1 MLTLVKYKVTFI
13 RFPVTMHNYASASGI
28 TRLQYGTLLLCFLM
42 NMLDGMDVMVISYT
56 APSIAAAWL
65 VSPEALGIVFSTGL
79 LGMAL
84 GAMFLAPRADVIGRR
99 AMILICAGLM
109 GLSVFLTQYA
119 QNVQHLIFFRFISG
133 IGIGSMLAS
142 TATLAAE
149 YAPPK
154 SKDFWVSFAMSGY
167 PIGAVVS
174 GLVAAEVTP
183 VYGWQMMFQIAGIA
197 TSATLPLIYGFMAES
212 LDFLLKSQPQ
222 GALERANA
230 ILSKMKLPLID
241 GLPSRETTLSKASV
255 SALLQGHRRI
265 PTLQLWSA
273 IFLVF
278 ATLYFLT
285 MWIPKLASSAG
296 LSLQLAI
303 YAGMVFNLGAYFGI
317 ILQGYLSS
325 KLGLKRI
332 ILYYLTAT
340 AVLMAIFGLFTGSA
354 LILVLFGLIGFGVQ
368 GGFIGLYAV
377 AARLY
382 PTEIRSTGVGWTV
395 GLGRFGAIVGPILG
409 GLLIGAGLSMA
420 SNFIIFAVPTLLSG
434 VITWGI
440 HSRDLS

>member
-1 MLTLVKYKVTFI
+1 MNDYT
-13 RFPVTMHNYASASGI
+13 SAPGI
-28 TRLQYGTLLLCFLM
+28 TRLQHGTLLLCFLM

-56 APSIAAAWL
+56 APSIASAWS
-65 VSPEALGIVFSTGL
+65 VSPEALGVVFSTGL

-84 GAMFLAPRADVIGRR
+84 GAMFLAPRADIIGRR
-99 AMILICAGLM
+99 AMILICAALM
-109 GLSVFLTQYA
+109 GLSVYLTQYA

-167 PIGAVVS
+167 PIGAVLS

-183 VYGWQMMFQIAGIA
+183 LYGWQMMFQIAGIA
-197 TSATLPLIYGFMAES
+197 TAATLPLVYFFMAES
-212 LDFLLKSQPQ
+212 LDFLLKSQPN
-222 GALERANA
+222 GALKRANV
-230 ILSKMKLPLID
+230 ILAKMNLPLIAN
-241 GLPSRETTLSKASV
+241 LPSRENAVSKASV
-255 SALLQGHRRI
+255 NALLQGNRRI

-303 YAGMVFNLGAYFGI
+303 YAGMVFNLGAFFGI
-317 ILQGYLSS
+317 TLQGYLSS
-325 KLGLKRI
+325 HLGLRRV
-332 ILYYLTAT
+332 ILCYLAAT
-340 AVLMAIFGLFTGSA
+340 AVLMGIFGLFSGSA

-409 GLLIGAGLSMA
+409 GLLIGAGLSMS
-420 SNFIIFAVPTLLSG
+420 SNFMIFAIPTLFSG
-434 VITWGI
+434 IITWMIKSGEV
-440 HSRDLS
+440 S